1 MRYCP
6 LIILLSI
13 VMSLSITAQT
23 KSINEEKFI
32 TIGGIQQWITIKG
45 DDSSKPVILF
55 LHGGPGS
62 VMSPYDNTI
71 YGTWEKDFILV
82 QWDQRGAGKTFGKNA
97 PEHVDENYWIENP
110 LTVEQMTDDGI
121 ELSKY
126 LIKQFRKQKI
136 IIIGTSWGSVMGAT
150 MALKAPALFYA
161 YVGHSQIVNPAEGLV
176 LSYHKVYAMAQ
187 AANDK
192 ESIDKLSSLGLPPY
206 DDAKNAGQ
214 LFRVIKKYE
223 RKNSTPAP
231 GNWWKM
237 AAQYDN
243 ATDDKNRE
251 DGDDYSFINYMG
263 HKKMGIKSM
272 AATVNFIQHGLYFKI
287 PVYLIQGEKDILT
300 PKDITKPYFD
310 KIKAPAKKFFLLP
323 GAAHGHN
330 QAVIDMQYKIVKTYI
345 LPLIKK
351 Q

>member
-1 MRYCP
+1 MRSCS
-6 LIILLSI
+6 LVILLCI
-13 VMSLSITAQT
+13 AIPLSIAAQT

-62 VMSPYDNTI
+62 TMSPYNNTI
-71 YGTWEKDFILV
+71 YGAWEKDFILV

-97 PEHVDENYWIENP
+97 PEDADENYWIENP
-110 LTVEQMTDDGI
+110 LTVEKMTDDGI

-126 LIKQFRKQKI
+126 LIRQFGKQKI

-150 MALKAPALFYA
+150 MALKNPSLFYA
-161 YVGHSQIVNPAEGLV
+161 YVGHSQIVNPAEGLI
-176 LSYHKVYAMAQ
+176 LSYHKVYTMAEV
-187 AANDK
+187 ANDK
-192 ESIDKLSSLGLPPY
+192 KSIDKLASIGLPPY
-206 DDAKNAGQ
+206 DDAKNAGK
-214 LFRVIKKYE
+214 LFRIIKKYE
-223 RKNSTPAP
+223 SQHSVPAP
-231 GNWWKM
+231 ANWWKL
-237 AAQYDN
+237 AVQYDN
-243 ATDDKNRE
+243 EKDNKNRE

-263 HKKMGIKSM
+263 QKKMGIKSM
-272 AATVNFIQHGLYFKI
+272 AATINLMQKGLNFKI
-287 PVYLIQGEKDILT
+287 PVYIIQGEEDILT
-300 PKDITKPYFD
+300 SQEITKPYFD

-330 QAVIDMQYKIVKTYI
+330 QSVIDTQYKIVKTYI

-351 Q
+351 